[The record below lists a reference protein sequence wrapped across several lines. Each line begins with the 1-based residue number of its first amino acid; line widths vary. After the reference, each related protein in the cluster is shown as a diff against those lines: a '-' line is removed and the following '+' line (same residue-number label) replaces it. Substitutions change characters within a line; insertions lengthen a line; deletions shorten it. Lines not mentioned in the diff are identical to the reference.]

1 MPRAKPSRSGYCA
14 SRHLLR
20 NLDDPRELRRN
31 PLAAEYFCSSS
42 RSRRRTPEED
52 RRALERICG
61 LVREALGALYVAAEG
76 DRDGAHL
83 GRMHAALLRCEID
96 RGAPDVVAAELGLS
110 ERQLRRERSAAHDA
124 FLRSFRHVAECDRLP
139 ATRGSDALPAIV
151 GGDVAQVRL
160 AEAVELHAVGKS
172 RLGLAVFASIAASAP
187 HAATRI
193 EALCLATEAELDA
206 GRLPEARA
214 LVDEA
219 TAISALHG
227 EKLSEAER
235 DLVAEHI
242 EFLEWSL
249 RWQLGLGAGVAM
261 KPPSVISKPAPNDNN
276 VDKEHAL
283 RVRAL
288 AAFATQRWEVGDTAQ
303 GRSAVRVAQT
313 LLRSLHGSRVA
324 ERLAVMHISLRLSA
338 LCGSESD
345 KDSERLRAIEELA
358 SKAGHVRPRLAAR
371 ADRLSLEAERLR
383 SAAGTFDGV
392 FADCGVPERGSLGRT
407 LAYVACVAAQWEP
420 DGCRAMRAA
429 DLAEAHVA
437 PGSGIA
443 LLASSMRA
451 RRAIGCG
458 RYVEARLIADTVR
471 REAAQC
477 GNNRFRGSADRDL
490 AMIALAQGRTRDA
503 RRLICDAMPILER
516 YGSYRALAE
525 ASEIA
530 RRVGV
535 H

>member
-172 RLGLAVFASIAASAP
+172 RLGLAVFASIAAAAP
-187 HAATRI
+187 RAATRI
-193 EALCLATEAELDA
+193 EALCLATEAELDS
-206 GRLPEARA
+206 GRLGEAQ
-214 LVDEA
+214 
-219 TAISALHG
+219 T
-227 EKLSEAER
+227 
-235 DLVAEHI
+235 LVAEVNAVVVLHGDKLSDS
-242 EFLEWSL
+242 ERALFAEHVDFLEWSL
-249 RWQLGLGAGVAM
+249 RWQFRIGAGVAM
-261 KPPSVISKPAPNDNN
+261 RPPSIVLNPATKHDCS
-276 VDKEHAL
+276 ERRRAL
-283 RVRAL
+283 QGRAL
-288 AAFATQRWEVGDTAQ
+288 AAFASQRWEVGDVRQ
-303 GRSAVRVAQT
+303 GREAVRRGLN
-313 LLRSLHGSRVA
+313 LLPSLDASRVKERLGIMHVDA
-324 ERLAVMHISLRLSA
+324 QLYALRGAFADEGYPHLLAVERLAAR
-338 LCGSESD
+338 
-345 KDSERLRAIEELA
+345 
-358 SKAGHVRPRLAAR
+358 AGHVRPLLAAK
-371 ADRLSLEAERLR
+371 AERLGMATER
-383 SAAGTFDGV
+383 ARPAGRTFDDVLAEFGT
-392 FADCGVPERGSLGRT
+392 AERGNMCRT
-407 LAYVACVAAQWEP
+407 LAHVACITAQWDRDP
-420 DGCRAMRAA
+420 VRAMRAA
-429 DLAEAHVA
+429 DMAEALV
-437 PGSGIA
+437 PSGSMTA
-443 LLASSMRA
+443 LLVRSMRA
-451 RRAIGCG
+451 HRAIDLG
-458 RYVEARLIADTVR
+458 RYSEARAIAEAVR
-471 REAAQC
+471 TDAARS
-477 GNNRFRGSADRDL
+477 GNIRLRGGAERDL
-490 AMIALAQGRTRDA
+490 ATAALAQGRPRDA
-503 RRLICDAMPILER
+503 RRLLREALPALER
-516 YGSYRALAE
+516 YGSRIALAD
-525 ASEIA
+525 ASNLA
-530 RRVGV
+530 RRVGM